1 MGTEGGMPG
10 IGGMQLSTALAI
22 CSSLLYPCCRINF
35 TLKPTIFN
43 RTWNFSNFKLFEF
56 KQIFQLQNSN
66 GFVSFVSKKNL
77 RFVNRKEITNLLP
90 ICFARP
96 RWRRKENGRKIGE
109 SRMVY
114 PITRP
119 RWSIHA
125 HATNIIAS
133 YARVD
138 TWMGS
143 WPSVLAAGTV
153 DRVRPIPADVSPP
166 PGPELPEGVRFTIAP
181 RRAMPRAFHRF
192 LLEVTNTSERIISNH
207 YWTSSS
213 IKLIVFT
220 QMNIARDDAL
230 RLKIINLG

>member
-1 MGTEGGMPG
+1 MKLLDQT
-10 IGGMQLSTALAI
+10 SN
-22 CSSLLYPCCRINF
+22 CSNLN
-35 TLKPTIFN
+35 K
-43 RTWNFSNFKLFEF
+43 FSNFKIRTDF
-56 KQIFQLQNSN
+56 
-66 GFVSFVSKKNL
+66 SFVSKKNL

-119 RWSIHA
+119 RWFIHA

-213 IKLIVFT
+213 IKLIVFAR
-220 QMNIARDDAL
+220 MNIARDDPL
-230 RLKIINLG
+230 RLKIVNLG